1 MGGAVYPLG
10 STSVVP
16 TAAATDAQTAAGA
29 ASAYR
34 LAGGTRSETAVTT
47 YPRFAGMFT
56 RSSATIA
63 EAPDHPAWGFVRT
76 NGYSPPPVSFSRSD
90 CSASSEASEPSGATS
105 AAPAE

>member
-63 EAPDHPAWGFVRT
+63 EAPDHPAWGFVRLF
-76 NGYSPPPVSFSRSD
+76 G
-90 CSASSEASEPSGATS
+90 
-105 AAPAE
+105 